1 MDGWMVDY
9 PVADHVIC
17 ARCNAEVLHEVFKL
31 RNQCPRRVVSNGRFA
46 GKAHS
51 EEVVAKDEKARIFQ
65 GLDKV
70 IPDSRVG
77 SERVDEHH
85 EAARWMGRATHHKQR
100 VQLFPEP
107 RGETRDAS
115 SDLGAATT

>member
-77 SERVDEHH
+77 SERVNEHH
-85 EAARWMGRATHHKQR
+85 EAASFIAGKLVVRQHPAQFHESTR
-100 VQLFPEP
+100 
-107 RGETRDAS
+107 RGPVS
-115 SDLGAATT
+115 SIRCGGC